1 MPRKLWVF
9 SESISIHA
17 PRAGGD
23 SDGRP
28 APVSSGYFNPRPPC
42 GGRPCSAAI
51 LPSIVAFQSTPPV
64 RGATACPPCSCRS
77 GRISIHAPRA
87 GGDGSVSSQ
96 SQVQFRF
103 QSTPRAAGINT
114 SGTPISIHAP
124 RAGGDGAEGWNC
136 IKTDTNFN
144 PRPPCG
150 GRLADS
156 AYDKCVVH
164 ISIHA
169 PRAGGD
175 DAKKQAI
182 QELSA
187 ISIHAPRAGGD
198 NKPTAKIRAI
208 CIFQSTP
215 PVRGATHVT
224 HIR

>member
-42 GGRPCSAAI
+42 GGRRQLVLAAT
-51 LPSIVAFQSTPPV
+51 STSDFNPRP
-64 RGATACPPCSCRS
+64 RAGGDFGMAGGNGLNQA
-77 GRISIHAPRA
+77 ISIHAPRA

-175 DAKKQAI
+175 
-182 QELSA
+182 
-187 ISIHAPRAGGD
+187 